1 MSRSSRT
8 CSSRWK
14 RLLLGAAALAAV
26 CLGTAVPTA
35 HGASGLP
42 AGSYYV
48 QAELSCYVN
57 AMGGVEFGA
66 PLLTMAQV
74 EVDETGGRSLTLY
87 FTKSQVTIYGITCDT
102 FLDASPS
109 YVTDTDGV
117 RSGTIGYYE
126 ADGTLVTEG
135 VRYTLSDD
143 TAENARQEQVHYVD
157 SITFP
162 VQEERDTYGLTLYIN
177 SNVMGTQFTADRY
190 PANLTVDWASLSA
203 TPIEEEA
210 EPSEAAQADGGDLER
225 LDGLNIYNAD
235 AGEGSGGT
243 AGQGTGD
250 TYHAFIRVPVL
261 LAVGGAAGVL
271 VILGVVL
278 VMIGRRGRRV

>member
-1 MSRSSRT
+1 MSCS
-8 CSSRWK
+8 SSRWK
-14 RLLLGAAALAAV
+14 QLVLGAVALTVA
-26 CLGTAVPTA
+26 CLGPAVPVA
-35 HGASGLP
+35 HGASELP
-42 AGSYYV
+42 AGIYYV

-57 AMGGVEFGA
+57 AMGGVEFGE

-74 EVDETGGRSLTLY
+74 EVDEAGSRSLTLH

-117 RSGTIGYYE
+117 TSGTIGYYE
-126 ADGTLVTEG
+126 TDGTLVTEG

-162 VQEERDTYGLTLYIN
+162 VGEERDTYGLTLFIN

-190 PANLTVDWASLSA
+190 PANLTVDWASLSV
-203 TPIEEEA
+203 TPIEQEA
-210 EPSEAAQADGGDLER
+210 ESPEAIQTGGGDLER
-225 LDGLNIYNAD
+225 LDGLNIYTAD
-235 AGEGSGGT
+235 EGEGAGGT
-243 AGQGTGD
+243 ANQGTVG
-250 TYHAFIRVPVL
+250 TYRAFIRVPVL
-261 LAVGGAAGVL
+261 LAVGGAAGAL
-271 VILGVVL
+271 VILGVIL
-278 VMIGRRGRRV
+278 VILGRRERKV